1 MFDTTIAAIATSL
14 GPSGVGNVRISGADS
29 FSIISKLA
37 FNNKREALFVKK
49 MESHT
54 IHHGYIYDDDVVI
67 DEVLILLMKA
77 PHTFTGEDTVEID
90 CHGGVMVMQ
99 KILET
104 VIKNGATLAEPGEFS
119 KRAFLNGKMDLTKA
133 ESVIDL
139 INSSNKFAMDN
150 SIKHLTGKLFDKIN
164 FLRKAL
170 LHEIAYI
177 EAALDDPEHYDLTG
191 YEDELKDK
199 LLGIKSDV
207 DLLINTSDNGRILK
221 EGINVAIVGEP
232 NVGKSTL
239 LNAISGYDA
248 AIVTDIAGTTRDV
261 ITEHVMFGNISLNIM
276 DTAGIRETTD
286 PIELIGVNR
295 TLKAVKDADLV
306 LFMLD
311 STTPINDYEDEI
323 YDLVKEKQ
331 VIMLLNKVDRN
342 TVVTEGEY
350 IERYNLPIISV
361 SAKEG
366 IGVELLQQ
374 KISEMFFNGEVS
386 FNNEVYVTGVR
397 QKQCLIEASSSIANV
412 LHSIDDHMPEDFFSI
427 DIMAAYASLGRMIG
441 EEVGDDLVNEIF
453 SKFCM
458 GK

>member
-1 MFDTTIAAIATSL
+1 MFDTTIAAIATAV
-14 GPSGVGNVRISGADS
+14 GPSGVGKVRISGPDS
-29 FSIISKLA
+29 FVIISKIA
-37 FNNKREALFVKK
+37 FTGKKEPLFDTN
-49 MESHT
+49 MEGHT
-54 IHHGYIYDDDVVI
+54 IHHGYIYDGDVVI
-67 DEVLILLMKA
+67 DEVLILLMRA
-77 PHTFTGEDTVEID
+77 PKTYTGEDTVEID

-104 VIKNGATLAEPGEFS
+104 VLKNGGLLAEPGEFS

-150 SIKHLTGKLFDKIN
+150 SLKHLTGRLSGKIAD
-164 FLRKAL
+164 LRKEL

-191 YEDELKDK
+191 YDDELKGK
-199 LLGIKSDV
+199 LSVIKAQTSE
-207 DLLINTSDNGRILK
+207 LIDSFDNGRILK

-239 LNAISGYDA
+239 LNAITGFDT
-248 AIVTDIAGTTRDV
+248 AIVTDIAGTTRDI

-276 DTAGIRETTD
+276 DTAGIRQTDD

-295 TLKAVKDADLV
+295 SLKAIEDSDLV
-306 LFMLD
+306 LFMVD
-311 STTPINDYEDEI
+311 GTTPINDYEDEI
-323 YDLVKEKQ
+323 YNLVKNKQ
-331 VIMLLNKVDRN
+331 VIMILNKVDRV
-342 TVVTEGEY
+342 TVVTPEEY
-350 IERYNLPIISV
+350 KERYDLPVISV
-361 SAKEG
+361 SAKNNEG
-366 IGVELLQQ
+366 IELLQ
-374 KISEMFFNGEVS
+374 KEISDMFFNGEVT
-386 FNNEVYVTGVR
+386 FNNEVYVTSVR
-397 QKQCLIEASSSIANV
+397 QKNCLIEADKAIENV
-412 LHSIDDHMPEDFFSI
+412 LNSIENHMPEDFFSI
-427 DIMAAYASLGRMIG
+427 DIMAAYAALGRMIG

>member
-1 MFDTTIAAIATSL
+1 MFDTTIAAIATAI
-14 GPSGVGNVRISGADS
+14 GPSGVGKVRISGVNS
-29 FSIISKLA
+29 FSVISKIA
-37 FNNKREALFVKK
+37 FNSKKEALFTDK

-54 IHHGYIYDDDVVI
+54 IHHGYIYDGDVVI

-77 PHTFTGEDTVEID
+77 PRTYTGEDTVEID

-104 VIKNGATLAEPGEFS
+104 VLKNGATLAEPGEFS

-150 SIKHLTGKLFDKIN
+150 SLKHLTGRLSSKIVD
-164 FLRKAL
+164 LRKEL

-199 LLGIKSDV
+199 LISIKAQTDE
-207 DLLINTSDNGRILK
+207 LINSFDNGRILK

-239 LNAISGYDA
+239 LNAITGFDT
-248 AIVTDIAGTTRDV
+248 AIVTDIAGTTRDI
-261 ITEHVMFGNISLNIM
+261 ITEHVMFGPISLNIM
-276 DTAGIRETTD
+276 DTAGIRDTDD

-295 TLKAVKDADLV
+295 SLKAIEDADLV
-306 LFMLD
+306 LFMVDAL
-311 STTPINDYEDEI
+311 TPINDYEDEI
-323 YDLVKEKQ
+323 YNLVKNKQ
-331 VIMLLNKVDRN
+331 VIMLLNKVDRS
-342 TVVTEGEY
+342 TVVTEEEY
-350 IERYNLPIISV
+350 KERYNLPIISV
-361 SAKEG
+361 SAKNNVG
-366 IGVELLQQ
+366 IELLQ
-374 KISEMFFNGEVS
+374 KEISDMFFNGEVT
-386 FNNEVYVTGVR
+386 FNNEVYVTSVR
-397 QKQCLIEASSSIANV
+397 QKECLNEAAKAIENVIGSIEN
-412 LHSIDDHMPEDFFSI
+412 HMPEDFFSI
-427 DIMAAYASLGRMIG
+427 DIMAAYAALGRMIG

>member
-14 GPSGVGNVRISGADS
+14 GPSGVGKVRISGAES
-29 FSIISKLA
+29 FSIISKIA
-37 FNNKREALFVKK
+37 FNNKREALFVKE

-77 PHTFTGEDTVEID
+77 PRTFTGEDTVEID

-150 SIKHLTGKLFDKIN
+150 SIKHLTGKLFDKITV
-164 FLRKAL
+164 LRKAL

-191 YEDELKDK
+191 YEGELRDK
-199 LLGIKSDV
+199 LLKIKEDIDV
-207 DLLINTSDNGRILK
+207 LINTSDNGRILK

-331 VIMLLNKVDRN
+331 VIMLLNKIDRS

-350 IERYNLPIISV
+350 VERYNLPIISV

-366 IGVELLQQ
+366 SGVELLQQ
-374 KISEMFFNGEVS
+374 KISDMFFNGEVT

-397 QKQCLIEASSSIANV
+397 QKQCLIEASNSIANV

-427 DIMAAYASLGRMIG
+427 DIMAAYAALGRMIG

>member
-1 MFDTTIAAIATSL
+1 
-14 GPSGVGNVRISGADS
+14 
-29 FSIISKLA
+29 
-37 FNNKREALFVKK
+37 

-54 IHHGYIYDDDVVI
+54 IHHGFIYDDDVVI

-150 SIKHLTGKLFDKIN
+150 SIKHLTGKLFDKIT

-191 YEDELKDK
+191 YEAELRDK
-199 LLGIKSDV
+199 LLKIKEDIDV
-207 DLLINTSDNGRILK
+207 LINTSDNGRILK

-295 TLKAVKDADLV
+295 TLKAIEDADLV
-306 LFMLD
+306 LFMVD

-374 KISEMFFNGEVS
+374 KISGMFFNGEVS

>member
-1 MFDTTIAAIATSL
+1 MFDTTIAAICTAI
-14 GPSGVGNVRISGADS
+14 GPSGVGKVRISGPDS
-29 FSIISKLA
+29 FEIISKIA
-37 FNNKREALFVKK
+37 FNKKKEPLFDDY

-54 IHHGYIYDDDVVI
+54 IHHGYIYDGDVVI
-67 DEVLILLMKA
+67 DEVLILLMRA
-77 PHTFTGEDTVEID
+77 PKTYTGEDTVEID

-104 VIKNGATLAEPGEFS
+104 TLKYGAILAEPGEFS
-119 KRAFLNGKMDLTKA
+119 KRAFLNGKMDLTEA

-150 SIKHLTGKLFDKIN
+150 SLKHLTGKLYSEIVA
-164 FLRKAL
+164 LRKEL

-177 EAALDDPEHYDLTG
+177 EAALDDPEHYDLSG
-191 YEDELKDK
+191 YEEELNDK
-199 LLGIKSDV
+199 LKSIKEKIDG
-207 DLLINTSDNGRILK
+207 LINSSDNGRILK

-248 AIVTDIAGTTRDV
+248 AIVTDIAGTTRDI

-276 DTAGIRETTD
+276 DTAGIRNTDD

-295 TLKAVKDADLV
+295 SLKAIEEADLV
-306 LFMLD
+306 LFMVDAL
-311 STTPINDYEDEI
+311 TPINDYEDEI
-323 YDLVKEKQ
+323 YNLVKEKQ
-331 VIMLLNKVDRN
+331 VIMLLNKVDRT
-342 TVVTEGEY
+342 TVVTEEEY
-350 IERYNLPIISV
+350 KERYGLPIISV
-361 SAKEG
+361 SAKDG
-366 IGVELLQQ
+366 VGVELLQ
-374 KISEMFFNGEVS
+374 KEISDMFFNGEVT

-397 QKQCLIEASSSIANV
+397 QKNCLIEADTAISNV
-412 LHSIDDHMPEDFFSI
+412 LRSIENHMPEDFFSI
-427 DIMAAYASLGRMIG
+427 DIMAAYAALGKMIG

>member
-1 MFDTTIAAIATSL
+1 MFDTTIAAIATSP
-14 GPSGVGNVRISGADS
+14 GPSGVGKVRISGADS
-29 FSIISKLA
+29 FSIISKIA
-37 FNNKREALFVKK
+37 FNKKKEALFTEE

-54 IHHGYIYDDDVVI
+54 IHHGFIYDDDVVI

-77 PHTFTGEDTVEID
+77 PRTFTGEDTVEID

-99 KILET
+99 KLLET

-150 SIKHLTGKLFDKIN
+150 SIKHLTGKLFDKIT

-191 YEDELKDK
+191 YECELRDK
-199 LLGIKSDV
+199 LLKIKENIDV
-207 DLLINTSDNGRILK
+207 LINTSDNGRILK

-295 TLKAVKDADLV
+295 TLKAVKNADLV
-306 LFMLD
+306 LFMVD

-342 TVVTEGEY
+342 TTVTEGEY

-374 KISEMFFNGEVS
+374 KISGMFFNGEVS

-412 LHSIDDHMPEDFFSI
+412 LHSIDEHMPEDFFSI